1 MFTLVWSIKEM
12 KICRNLVK
20 PSVNAVL
27 NRLSTILFLYGISF
41 SYYSIQGSKTSLH
54 SFPFARLR
62 YLLLVDFHSLKSK
75 RSLLQT
81 RVVFLC
87 LRLTRS
93 FAKIL
98 AVVTSH
104 VLLI

>member
-41 SYYSIQGSKTSLH
+41 SYYSIH